1 MRGLFD
7 GKLFSSNLTSAVVGV
22 ASTSYSAKTD
32 KILKDRIR
40 FADGIGVGSE
50 KILELDSMDPLSN
63 NNLISNR
70 YTGIGTVTKWYDTGF
85 PQNNATFY
93 GNYSFD
99 GRNIVF
105 ADTGY
110 AALDD
115 GSDFDFAGDF
125 AIEVSF
131 IMTGTPSAVFP
142 SALIASWNNLGSSDN
157 KFIIY
162 IGSLVIVL
170 GINGE
175 SNTWT
180 YPETISLNTNYHTIV
195 TRRDGVIKWWL
206 DGKLGS
212 EITYAAAIEPTLGY
226 QIGTYAASSGQAFE
240 GGINLVRMYRDR
252 SLSDMEV
259 RSLYDQQINRTLITE
274 TNGTKRLDNYNL
286 NLHCCSAAENR
297 PVQGQLYPRFTK

>member
-1 MRGLFD
+1 MANYSLP
-7 GKLFSSNLTSAVVGV
+7 NLTSAVVGV
-22 ASTSYSAKTD
+22 ASTAYSTKQ
-32 KILKDRIR
+32 IR
-40 FADGIGVGSE
+40 FSKIGLDLPDGVGVGSE
-50 KILELDSMDPLSN
+50 KILELDSMDPLSYN
-63 NNLISNR
+63 GVPSNR
-70 YTGIGTVTKWYDTGF
+70 WAGIGTNTKWYDTGF
-85 PQNNATFY
+85 PQNNATFF
-93 GNYSFD
+93 GSYSFD

-115 GSDFDFAGDF
+115 GPDFDFAGDF

-142 SALIASWNNLGSSDN
+142 SALVASWNNLGSTDN

-162 IGSLVIVL
+162 IGSTGNMVL

-206 DGKLGS
+206 NGQLGS

-259 RSLYDQQINRTLITE
+259 RSLYDQQINRSLITE
-274 TNGTKRLDNYNL
+274 TNGTQRLDTYNL
-286 NLHCCSAAENR
+286 NITSAVPAHEDGR
-297 PVQGQLYPRFTK
+297 PVRGQLYPRFTK

>member
-1 MRGLFD
+1 MANYSLP
-7 GKLFSSNLTSAVVGV
+7 NLTSAVVGV
-22 ASTSYSAKTD
+22 ATTAYSTKQLRFS
-32 KILKDRIR
+32 RIGLDIP
-40 FADGIGVGSE
+40 DGVGVGSE

-70 YTGIGTVTKWYDTGF
+70 YTGIGTNTKWYDTGF

-93 GNYSFD
+93 GSYSFD

-115 GSDFDFAGDF
+115 GPDFDFAGDF

-131 IMTGTPSAVFP
+131 IMTGTPDATYP

-157 KFIIY
+157 KFIIH
-162 IGSLVIVL
+162 IGSSGNMVL

-206 DGKLGS
+206 NGQLGS

-226 QIGTYAASSGQAFE
+226 QIGTYAASSGEAFE

-252 SLSDMEV
+252 SLSDNEV
-259 RSLYDQQINRTLITE
+259 RSLYDQQINRTLISE
-274 TNGTKRLDNYNL
+274 SNGTRRLLNYNL
-286 NLHCCSAAENR
+286 NVTSAVPAHEDGR
-297 PVQGQLYPRFTK
+297 PAQGQLYPRFTK

>member
-1 MRGLFD
+1 MANYSLP
-7 GKLFSSNLTSAVVGV
+7 NLTSAVVGV
-22 ASTSYSAKTD
+22 ASTAYSTKQ
-32 KILKDRIR
+32 LRFSRIGLDIP
-40 FADGIGVGSE
+40 DGVGVGSE

-70 YTGIGTVTKWYDTGF
+70 YTGIGTNTKWYDTGF
-85 PQNNATFY
+85 PQNNATFF

-99 GRNIVF
+99 GKNIVF

-115 GSDFDFAGDF
+115 GPDYDFAGDF

-162 IGSLVIVL
+162 IGSTGNMVL

-206 DGKLGS
+206 NGQLGS
-212 EITYAAAIEPTLGY
+212 EITYSAAIEPTLGY

-240 GGINLVRMYRDR
+240 GGIDLVRMYRDR
-252 SLSDMEV
+252 SLSDNEV
-259 RSLYDQQINRTLITE
+259 RSLYDQQINRTLISE
-274 TNGTKRLDNYNL
+274 SNGTRRLLNYNL
-286 NLHCCSAAENR
+286 NVTSAVPAHEDGR
-297 PVQGQLYPRFTK
+297 PVRGQLYPRFTK

>member
-1 MRGLFD
+1 MANYSLP
-7 GKLFSSNLTSAVVGV
+7 NLTSAVVGV
-22 ASTSYSAKTD
+22 ATTAYSTKQLRFS
-32 KILKDRIR
+32 RIGLDIP
-40 FADGIGVGSE
+40 DGVGVGSE

-70 YTGIGTVTKWYDTGF
+70 YTGIGTNTKWYDTGF
-85 PQNNATFY
+85 PQNNATFF

-99 GRNIVF
+99 GKNIVF

-115 GSDFDFAGDF
+115 GPDYDFAGDF

-162 IGSLVIVL
+162 IGSTGNMVL

-206 DGKLGS
+206 NGQLGS
-212 EITYAAAIEPTLGY
+212 EITYSAAIEPTLGY

-240 GGINLVRMYRDR
+240 GGIDLVRMYRDR
-252 SLSDMEV
+252 SLSDNEV
-259 RSLYDQQINRTLITE
+259 RSLYDQQINRTLISE
-274 TNGTKRLDNYNL
+274 SNGTRRLLNYNL
-286 NLHCCSAAENR
+286 NVTSAVPAHEDGR
-297 PVQGQLYPRFTK
+297 PVRGQLYPRFTK

>member
-1 MRGLFD
+1 MANYSLP
-7 GKLFSSNLTSAVVGV
+7 NLTSAVVGV
-22 ASTSYSAKTD
+22 ATTAYSTKQLRFS
-32 KILKDRIR
+32 RIGLDIP
-40 FADGIGVGSE
+40 DGVGVGSE
-50 KILELDSMDPLSN
+50 KILELDSMDPLSYN
-63 NNLISNR
+63 GVPSNR
-70 YTGIGTVTKWYDTGF
+70 YTGIGTNTKWYDTGF
-85 PQNNATFY
+85 PQNNATFF
-93 GNYSFD
+93 GSYSFD

-115 GSDFDFAGDF
+115 GPDFDFAGDF
-125 AIEVSF
+125 AMEVSF

-142 SALIASWNNLGSSDN
+142 SALVASWNNLGSTDN

-162 IGSLVIVL
+162 IGSTGNMVL

-180 YPETISLNTNYHTIV
+180 YPETISLNTNYHTVV

-206 DGKLGS
+206 NGKLGV
-212 EITYAAAIEPTLGY
+212 EDTYAAAIEPTLGY

-252 SLSDMEV
+252 SLSDNEV

-274 TNGTKRLDNYNL
+274 TNGTRRLLNYNL
-286 NLHCCSAAENR
+286 NITSAVPAHEDGR
-297 PVQGQLYPRFTK
+297 PVRGQLYPRFTK

>member
-1 MRGLFD
+1 MANYSLP
-7 GKLFSSNLTSAVVGV
+7 NLTSAVVGV
-22 ASTSYSAKTD
+22 ASTAYSTKQ
-32 KILKDRIR
+32 IR
-40 FADGIGVGSE
+40 FSKIGLDLPDGVGVGSE
-50 KILELDSMDPLSN
+50 KILELDSMDPLSYN
-63 NNLISNR
+63 GVPSNR
-70 YTGIGTVTKWYDTGF
+70 YSGIGTVTKWYDTGF

-93 GNYSFD
+93 GSYSFD

-115 GSDFDFAGDF
+115 GPDFDFAGDF
-125 AIEVSF
+125 AVEVSF

-162 IGSLVIVL
+162 IGSTGNMVL

-206 DGKLGS
+206 DGQLGS

-259 RSLYDQQINRTLITE
+259 RSLYDQQINRALITE
-274 TNGTKRLDNYNL
+274 TNGTRRLDNYNL
-286 NLHCCSAAENR
+286 SVTSAVPAHEDGR
-297 PVQGQLYPRFTK
+297 PVRGQLYPRFTK

>member
-1 MRGLFD
+1 MANYSLP
-7 GKLFSSNLTSAVVGV
+7 NLTSAVVGV
-22 ASTSYSAKTD
+22 ASTSYSTKQ
-32 KILKDRIR
+32 IR
-40 FADGIGVGSE
+40 FSKIGLDLPDGVGVGSE
-50 KILELDSMDPLSN
+50 KIPTFHGSSLYQCS
-63 NNLISNR
+63 SNR
-70 YTGIGTVTKWYDTGF
+70 YFGTRTNTKWYDTGF
-85 PQNNATFY
+85 PQNNATFF

-131 IMTGTPSAVFP
+131 IMTGAPSAVYP

-162 IGSLVIVL
+162 IGSSGNMVL

-180 YPETISLNTNYHTIV
+180 YPETISLNTIYHTIV

-226 QIGTYAASSGQAFE
+226 QIE
-240 GGINLVRMYRDR
+240 PMR
-252 SLSDMEV
+252 
-259 RSLYDQQINRTLITE
+259 
-274 TNGTKRLDNYNL
+274 
-286 NLHCCSAAENR
+286 
-297 PVQGQLYPRFTK
+297 

>member
-1 MRGLFD
+1 MANYSLP
-7 GKLFSSNLTSAVVGV
+7 NLTSAVVGV
-22 ASTSYSAKTD
+22 ASTAYSTKQLRFS
-32 KILKDRIR
+32 KIGLDIP
-40 FADGIGVGSE
+40 DGVGVGSE
-50 KILELDSMDPLSN
+50 KILELDSMDPLSYN
-63 NNLISNR
+63 GVPSNR
-70 YTGIGTVTKWYDTGF
+70 YSGIGTITKWYDTGF
-85 PQNNATFY
+85 PQNNATFF
-93 GNYSFD
+93 GSYSFD
-99 GRNIVF
+99 GKNIVF

-125 AIEVSF
+125 AVEVSF
-131 IMTGTPSAVFP
+131 IMTGTPSGVFP

-162 IGSLVIVL
+162 IGSTGNLVL
-170 GINGE
+170 AINGE
-175 SNTWT
+175 SNAWT

-206 DGKLGS
+206 NGQLGS
-212 EITYAAAIEPTLGY
+212 EITYSAAIEPTLGY

-274 TNGTKRLDNYNL
+274 TNGTRRLDNYNL
-286 NLHCCSAAENR
+286 SVTSAVPAYEDGR

>member
-1 MRGLFD
+1 M
-7 GKLFSSNLTSAVVGV
+7 T
-22 ASTSYSAKTD
+22 
-32 KILKDRIR
+32 
-40 FADGIGVGSE
+40 
-50 KILELDSMDPLSN
+50 LDS
-63 NNLISNR
+63 
-70 YTGIGTVTKWYDTGF
+70 
-85 PQNNATFY
+85 QNNATFY
-93 GNYSFD
+93 GSYSFD

-115 GSDFDFAGDF
+115 GPDYDFAGDF

-131 IMTGTPSAVFP
+131 IMTGTPSAIYP

-162 IGSLVIVL
+162 IGSSGNMVL

-206 DGKLGS
+206 DGQLGS

-252 SLSDMEV
+252 SLSDNEV
-259 RSLYDQQINRTLITE
+259 SSLYDQQINRTLISE
-274 TNGTKRLDNYNL
+274 SNGTRRLLNYNL
-286 NLHCCSAAENR
+286 NITSAVPAHEDGR

>member
-1 MRGLFD
+1 MANYSLP
-7 GKLFSSNLTSAVVGV
+7 NLTSAVVGV
-22 ASTSYSAKTD
+22 ASTSYSTKQ
-32 KILKDRIR
+32 IR
-40 FADGIGVGSE
+40 FSKIGLDLPDGVGVGSE
-50 KILELDSMDPLSN
+50 KILELDSMDPLSYN
-63 NNLISNR
+63 GVPSNR
-70 YTGIGTVTKWYDTGF
+70 YSGIGTVTKWYDTGF

-93 GNYSFD
+93 GSYSFD

-131 IMTGTPSAVFP
+131 IMTGTPNAVFP

-162 IGSLVIVL
+162 IGSTGNLVL
-170 GINGE
+170 AINGE
-175 SNTWT
+175 SNAWT

-195 TRRDGVIKWWL
+195 TRRDGVVKWWL
-206 DGKLGS
+206 NGKLGV
-212 EITYAAAIEPTLGY
+212 EDTYAAAIEPTLGY

-274 TNGTKRLDNYNL
+274 TNGTRRLLNYNL
-286 NLHCCSAAENR
+286 NVTSAVPAHEDGR